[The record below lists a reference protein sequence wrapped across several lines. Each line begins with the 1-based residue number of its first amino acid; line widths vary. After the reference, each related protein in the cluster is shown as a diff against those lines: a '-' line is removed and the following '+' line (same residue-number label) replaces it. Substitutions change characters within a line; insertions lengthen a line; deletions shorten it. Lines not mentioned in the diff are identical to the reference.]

1 MITIQDTLSWKR
13 AAKRFAVISS
23 LALLLIAACASAF
36 SMLVWD
42 PAADPTPA
50 AVSAVGSGRSGR
62 VQPDQTQRV
71 EKFGESRNGKILCSL
86 VRAPMSHGH
95 HLLEAPHKAGL
106 RSSLLRLPGDK
117 ANGDAG

>member
-1 MITIQDTLSWKR
+1 MTIQGTLPWKR
-13 AAKRFAVISS
+13 SVVDLAIIGG
-23 LALLLIAACASAF
+23 LALLFIVACASAF

-42 PAADPTPA
+42 PAADPTSA
-50 AVSAVGSGRSGR
+50 AFFAVGSGRSGR

-86 VRAPMSHGH
+86 IRAPMSHGH

-117 ANGDAG
+117 PNGDAG